1 VAYDLDAVLVTGA
14 GASCPFGTP
23 LMGAW
28 CESLVRKL
36 ASAGPGYREATG
48 LSVNLGPEDF
58 ERVLGEFLHQVQAWE
73 EIRPLV
79 PFTMGLQP
87 GQANS
92 GHLGADGVLPGWHNT
107 TKIHLDKIVELI
119 RASLYE
125 LFAGSNIKLQ
135 EATSAYSH
143 LLTALGVTPASRLVY
158 ATTNYDT
165 IGESALSQLGF
176 RPDWGELPA
185 IESNSEHQLDVTHLV
200 DAVPRST
207 PVLHLHGRVGWYRRQ
222 SGEVYASYAKA
233 HEAGYGVPIVMLPD
247 LNKAYA
253 DDVLISNIWSELD
266 TALPRAKRVF
276 VLGHSLHDAPLVEA
290 IARNV
295 DPARVMVA
303 IYGAGNPPNPSGG
316 TESTQQKAIDHGWH
330 TTLMDF
336 GPALSY
342 RSDQIASWL
351 ARTTD

>member
-1 VAYDLDAVLVTGA
+1 
-14 GASCPFGTP
+14 
-23 LMGAW
+23 MGAW

-36 ASAGPGYREATG
+36 ASAGPGYREATR
-48 LSVNLGPEDF
+48 LSTDLSPEEF

-87 GQANS
+87 GQAND
-92 GHLGADGVLPGWHNT
+92 GALGADGVLPGWHAT
-107 TKIHLDKIVELI
+107 TKFHLDKIVDLI

-135 EATSAYSH
+135 EAAKAYSN
-143 LLTALGVTPASRLVY
+143 LLTLLGITPASRLVY

-185 IESNSEHQLDVTHLV
+185 IESYSEHQLDVTHLV

-222 SGEVYASYAKA
+222 TGEVYASYAKK

-247 LNKAYA
+247 LKKIYA
-253 DDVLISNIWSELD
+253 DDLLINNLWSEFD
-266 TALPRAKRVF
+266 TALSRAKRVF
-276 VLGHSLHDAPLVEA
+276 VLGHSLHDVPLADA
-290 IARNV
+290 IGRNV

-303 IYGAGNPPNPSGG
+303 IYGAGNPRRHQVELNRRNGKPPNTAGSP
-316 TESTQQKAIDHGWH
+316 
-330 TTLMDF
+330 
-336 GPALSY
+336 
-342 RSDQIASWL
+342 RSWTSAPPP
-351 ARTTD
+351 